1 MNIPL
6 QPRRPDERGFMLI
19 EMMVGLM
26 MLVIAATTI
35 FCGLTQMNR
44 IASGARLF
52 TAAQFIVQSNIN
64 TIQADS
70 PFVPQNSEIPTELT
84 LGTTSSNGIPIYIDP
99 ATGST
104 VVSGT
109 LTATV
114 TNISNTSLSEYA
126 YQATVQLT
134 YSYRSKVYQV
144 VESTVRGSDL

>member
-1 MNIPL
+1 
-6 QPRRPDERGFMLI
+6 MLI

-84 LGTTSSNGIPIYIDP
+84 LGTTSSNGVPIYVDP
-99 ATGST
+99 STGST

-109 LTATV
+109 LTTTV

-126 YQATVQLT
+126 YRATVQLT

-144 VESTVRGSDL
+144 AESTVRGSDL